1 MMIFQ
6 IFLFYFLGSSSK
18 TAKKSKAPRYTLQA
32 GYEKQ
37 IELPSQPDNEDI
49 ESLTVV
55 PKHVDHFLPLNESI
69 LCSQNVR
76 HYADL
81 ALFKSRQ
88 FRVSFGPLLTLANP
102 GDSLASS
109 KSLVR
114 KEAATDVFLERSE
127 PLEDLNEALVESYES
142 WLEVELENS
151 VLSFDHDIIPK
162 LEVVE
167 GLDALH
173 AHAEEAERQL
183 SITGMYIF
191 GYILFFNFRCKTAFS
206 FH

>member
-37 IELPSQPDNEDI
+37 IELPSEPEKEDI

-191 GYILFFNFRCKTAFS
+191 RYILFFNFRCKTAFS